1 MLNIRVM
8 ILKTLTLL
16 QEYLDEAFDAAE
28 YSLLSL
34 IKEVKSFLGQYNI
47 VRTCYGYLVLKSG
60 IQAWRC
66 IMLIT
71 AVLSRLFSSL
81 SRGNARVCEVIV
93 KRDRGL
99 VRALFDRV
107 ELRFSMI
114 NSGFLF
120 RIDCCA
126 LLEMDRWDDRVVDA
140 WV

>member
-1 MLNIRVM
+1 
-8 ILKTLTLL
+8 
-16 QEYLDEAFDAAE
+16 
-28 YSLLSL
+28 
-34 IKEVKSFLGQYNI
+34 
-47 VRTCYGYLVLKSG
+47 
-60 IQAWRC
+60 
-66 IMLIT
+66 MLIT

-114 NSGFLF
+114 NSSFLF

-126 LLEMDRWDDRVVDA
+126 LLEMDCWDDRIVDA
-140 WV
+140 WG